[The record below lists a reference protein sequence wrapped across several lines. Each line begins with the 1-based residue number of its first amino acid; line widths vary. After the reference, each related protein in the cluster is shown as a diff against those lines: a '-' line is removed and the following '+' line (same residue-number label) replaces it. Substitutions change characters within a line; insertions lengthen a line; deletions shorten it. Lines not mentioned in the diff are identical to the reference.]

1 MVAGVWAPR
10 ESCCDLLGAGPL
22 GRRPFPKEV
31 AVSDSRPGALT
42 PVLRCHPF
50 NTPGGLGP
58 PVDPGGELV
67 GKRKVP
73 VGRLPCGVWWA
84 AFRGWWHHPPGSR
97 PPLCGFL
104 SYWV

>member
-1 MVAGVWAPR
+1 MVAGVWVPR
-10 ESCCDLLGAGPL
+10 GPCCDPPGAGRR
-22 GRRPFPKEV
+22 GRRPFLEEV
-31 AVSDSRPGALT
+31 ATSDSRPG
-42 PVLRCHPF
+42 LRCHPF
-50 NTPGGLGP
+50 TAPGGLGP

-67 GKRKVP
+67 GEGKVP

-84 AFRGWWHHPPGSR
+84 AFRSWWHHPPGSR